1 MSLLIVLYEF
11 GILPFLLGMLWCQ
24 KEKKMGFHR
33 IYVQGYM
40 TMFALFWVIAV
51 PLIHQGRSLSQLAAA
66 WTVVSIAAPVLA
78 AVKILVDTK
87 MLRDERGKAA
97 VKEELAYLAANFR
110 FACRNMKGLLGLAA
124 VLMAVSIFFIA
135 PSAKDDTPEI
145 AGVSVQSDTMYVYQP
160 YTYIPY
166 EDNSEGANSPL
177 AMIYAVAARLS
188 GMNPTTLIHWGVP
201 VFLLLL
207 YAAVGWFAAAVLFP
221 AEWMQKRL
229 FTDLWLVTGTVVA
242 GANRALSVGI
252 YQNIWNG
259 VTLVAAVILPLAM
272 AESVALLTEFSD
284 SRKFRLRGIL
294 LLAATALAAQLA
306 IKNGILL
313 AALAFIMCACGALI
327 REGIRYVGK
336 H

>member
-1 MSLLIVLYEF
+1 MSLVIVLYEF
-11 GILPFLLGMLWCQ
+11 GILPFLLGMLWCR
-24 KEKKMGFHR
+24 KEKKMGSHR

-66 WTVVSIAAPVLA
+66 WAVVSVAVPVLV
-78 AVKILVDTK
+78 AVKILVGTK

-97 VKEELAYLAANFR
+97 VKEEFAYLAENFR
-110 FACRNMKGLLGLAA
+110 FVCRNMKGLIGLT
-124 VLMAVSIFFIA
+124 VFLMAVSIFFIA

-166 EDNSEGANSPL
+166 ENNSEGANSPL
-177 AMIYAVAARLS
+177 VMIYAVAARLS

-207 YAAVGWFAAAVLFP
+207 YAAVGWYAAAVLFP
-221 AEWMQKRL
+221 AGWTQKRL
-229 FTDLWLVTGTVVA
+229 FTELWLVTGTVVV

-252 YQNIWNG
+252 YRNIWNG
-259 VTLVAAVILPLAM
+259 VTLVVAVILPLAM

-284 SRKFRLRGIL
+284 SHKFRLYGIL

-313 AALAFIMCACGALI
+313 AALAFILCACGALI